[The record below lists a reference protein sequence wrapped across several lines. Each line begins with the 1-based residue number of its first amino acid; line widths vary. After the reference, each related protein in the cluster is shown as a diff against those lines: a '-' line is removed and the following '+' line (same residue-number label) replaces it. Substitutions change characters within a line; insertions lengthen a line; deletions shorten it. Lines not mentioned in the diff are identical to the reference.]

1 MEHLNFNINI
11 DVCSKSE
18 LTTEEQQ
25 LTDRA
30 LQASYHSFAPYSHF
44 HVGAAVL
51 LENGITVIGA
61 NQENAAFP
69 SGLCGERA
77 CIFSAQSQYPDQ
89 PIRILAI
96 AARNGEEQTEEPV
109 TPCGSCRQVIL
120 QMEQRYHKPVKI
132 LLCGTEKY
140 YRVSSIRDLLPL
152 SFDQL

>member
-96 AARNGEEQTEEPV
+96 AARNGEKQTEEPV

-132 LLCGTEKY
+132 LLCGKEKY
-140 YRVSSIRDLLPL
+140 YRVSSIHDLLPL

>member
-1 MEHLNFNINI
+1 MKNVTLE
-11 DVCSKSE
+11 SKVTQCQMDE
-18 LTTEEQQ
+18 L
-25 LTDRA
+25 LSADRRLVEKA
-30 LQASYHSFAPYSHF
+30 MDATKNSYSPYSHF
-44 HVGAAVL
+44 SVGACIRL
-51 LENGITVIGA
+51 DDGTEIIGA

-96 AARNGEEQTEEPV
+96 AARNGEKQTEEPV

-120 QMEQRYHKPVKI
+120 QMEQRYHRPVKI

-140 YRVSSIRDLLPL
+140 YRVNSIHDLLPL

>member
-25 LTDRA
+25 LADRA

-51 LENGITVIGA
+51 LKNGITVIGA

-96 AARNGEEQTEEPV
+96 AARNGEKQTEEPV

-120 QMEQRYHKPVKI
+120 QMELRYHRPVKI

-140 YRVSSIRDLLPL
+140 YRVNSIHDLLPL

>member
-96 AARNGEEQTEEPV
+96 AARYGEEQTEEPV

-120 QMEQRYHKPVKI
+120 QMEQRYHKPVEI
-132 LLCGTEKY
+132 LLCGKEKY
-140 YRVSSIRDLLPL
+140 YRVSSIHDLLPL

>member
-1 MEHLNFNINI
+1 MEHINIQINI
-11 DVCSKSE
+11 DVCSKQE

-25 LTDRA
+25 LADRA

-96 AARNGEEQTEEPV
+96 ASGQQHPRFAASVLR
-109 TPCGSCRQVIL
+109 SVITIAEHQL
-120 QMEQRYHKPVKI
+120 RLLSISLRILWCLRY
-132 LLCGTEKY
+132 
-140 YRVSSIRDLLPL
+140 LPL
-152 SFDQL
+152 

>member
-25 LTDRA
+25 LADRA

-96 AARNGEEQTEEPV
+96 AARNGEKQTEEPV

-132 LLCGTEKY
+132 LLCGKEKY
-140 YRVSSIRDLLPL
+140 YRVSSIHDLLPL

>member
-25 LTDRA
+25 LADRA

-51 LENGITVIGA
+51 LKNGITVIGA

-96 AARNGEEQTEEPV
+96 AARNGEKQTEEPV

-120 QMEQRYHKPVKI
+120 QMEQRYHRPVKI

-140 YRVSSIRDLLPL
+140 YRVSSIHDLLPL

>member
-1 MEHLNFNINI
+1 MKHLNININI
-11 DVCSKSE
+11 DICSKQE

-25 LTDRA
+25 LVDRA

-44 HVGAAVL
+44 HVGAAAL

-96 AARNGEEQTEEPV
+96 AARNGEKQTEEPV

-132 LLCGTEKY
+132 LLCGKEKY
-140 YRVSSIRDLLPL
+140 YRVSSIHDLLPL

>member
-25 LTDRA
+25 LADRA

-51 LENGITVIGA
+51 LKNGITVIGA

-96 AARNGEEQTEEPV
+96 AARNGEKQTEEPV

-120 QMEQRYHKPVKI
+120 QMEQRYHKPMEI
-132 LLCGTEKY
+132 LLCGAKKY
-140 YRVSSIRDLLPL
+140 YRIGSIHDLLPL

>member
-25 LTDRA
+25 LADRA
-30 LQASYHSFAPYSHF
+30 QQASYHSFAPYSHF

-51 LENGITVIGA
+51 LKNGITVIGA

-96 AARNGEEQTEEPV
+96 AARNGEKQTEEPV

-120 QMEQRYHKPVKI
+120 QMEQRYHKPMEI
-132 LLCGTEKY
+132 LLCGAKKY
-140 YRVSSIRDLLPL
+140 YRIGSIHDLLPL

>member
-44 HVGAAVL
+44 HVGAAAL

-96 AARNGEEQTEEPV
+96 AARNGEKQTEEPV

-132 LLCGTEKY
+132 LLCGKEKY
-140 YRVSSIRDLLPL
+140 YRVSSIHDLLPL

>member
-1 MEHLNFNINI
+1 MEYLNINI
-11 DVCSKSE
+11 NVDVCSKSE
-18 LTTEEQQ
+18 LTTEEQ
-25 LTDRA
+25 LLADRA

-44 HVGAAVL
+44 HVGAAAL

-96 AARNGEEQTEEPV
+96 AARNGEKQTEEPV

-120 QMEQRYHKPVKI
+120 QMEQRYHRPVKI
-132 LLCGTEKY
+132 LLCGTGKY
-140 YRVSSIRDLLPL
+140 YRVNSIHDLLPL

>member
-1 MEHLNFNINI
+1 MEHINIQINI
-11 DVCSKSE
+11 DVCSKQE

-25 LTDRA
+25 LADRA

-96 AARNGEEQTEEPV
+96 AARNGEEQTEEPE
-109 TPCGSCRQVIL
+109 TPCGS
-120 QMEQRYHKPVKI
+120 Y
-132 LLCGTEKY
+132 T
-140 YRVSSIRDLLPL
+140 
-152 SFDQL
+152 